1 MKRYLFLISIILV
14 AVITTLISTVISY
27 KNALKAAD
35 NFLESQSLGIAAS
48 LDSAI
53 SKYGTREN
61 IFTDIIEEGRWEGI
75 AFLGLYSRDGLTM
88 LHSNQNLINKKIDDT
103 DIKKTVD
110 SGELMYKYTT
120 LGTGEEIF
128 VLNYPV
134 HLNESIMALRVAL
147 HTYPANAIV
156 REARFHLLSVLAV
169 LLVLSS
175 ITGCFLITSR
185 KKERL
190 EKILLEKEKLS
201 LIGEMA
207 SVLAHEIRNPL
218 GSIKGFAQYL
228 KEQVTG
234 QKPQDREVTENY
246 LDVIVKESIRIEGL
260 TEDLLSYS
268 RQDDL
273 RVEEFD
279 LSELIGD
286 VLSSVSMPA
295 GISTAAEVP
304 VSLHVSSDSGKIRQI
319 LINLIQNAI
328 DAISGEGEIKI
339 KAAKENG
346 KIRFMVSD
354 SGMGIRES
362 DMANIF
368 KPFYTTKTK
377 GTGLGLAIVERY
389 VKALGGKLAVE
400 STIGNGSTFS
410 ITIPKRQ

>member
-14 AVITTLISTVISY
+14 AVITALISTVISY
-27 KNALKAAD
+27 ENALKAAD

-53 SKYGTREN
+53 SKYGTKEN

-75 AFLGLYSRDGLTM
+75 AFLGLYSKDGLTM

-128 VLNYPV
+128 LLNYPV

-156 REARFHLLSVLAV
+156 REARFHLLSILTV

-175 ITGCFLITSR
+175 ITGCFLITLR

-234 QKPQDREVTENY
+234 QKPQDRELTESYLDIIVTE
-246 LDVIVKESIRIEGL
+246 SRRIERL
-260 TEDLLSYS
+260 TEDLLIYS
-268 RQDDL
+268 RRDEL
-273 RVEEFD
+273 MLERFD
-279 LSELIGD
+279 LPLIINE
-286 VLSSVSMPA
+286 VLSLLAVPSNVSVKLDIA
-295 GISTAAEVP
+295 DGISI
-304 VSLHVSSDSGKIRQI
+304 SSDRNKLRQI
-319 LINLIQNAI
+319 LTNLIQNSL
-328 DAISGEGEIKI
+328 DAITETGEIRI
-339 KAAKENG
+339 KAKEQGNNV
-346 KIRFMVSD
+346 MLTVSD
-354 SGMGIRES
+354 SGAGIPDNEIGR
-362 DMANIF
+362 IF

>member
-295 GISTAAEVP
+295 GISAAAEVP

-410 ITIPKRQ
+410 IIIPKRQ